1 MLQCYSYRII
11 KHIICASNR
20 SLPRCPFYNVC
31 TLIYNSL
38 TTLVELGQHNLK
50 SDRTLNLRWP
60 LVKHFREMV
69 KTVSFLQE
77 SKIYL
82 HSGSKSVVSGPVTS
96 SSLGNVLKFSG
107 PLSKKK
113 NSKNWVWS
121 MVICIATVLQVNLI
135 ENHCIRRLAIM
146 KHAYLEQY

>member
-1 MLQCYSYRII
+1 MVMYMLQCYSYRII

-69 KTVSFLQE
+69 KTVSILQE

-82 HSGSKSVVSGPVTS
+82 HSGSQSVVSGPVTS

-113 NSKNWVWS
+113 TPKTGCGVWWS
-121 MVICIATVLQVNLI
+121 VLQQSSRWTWLRTTVLEGLQ
-135 ENHCIRRLAIM
+135 
-146 KHAYLEQY
+146 